1 MSRLTKQSWGFVKEL
16 PSPGRMAWLPLTLM
30 LIGVALRLAQ
40 YMVNRSLWLDE
51 SCLALKILHRSLRQL
66 LEPLDYGQAAPL
78 AFLMVEKLVTQI
90 FGSSEYALRFF
101 PLVCGIGSLFLLH
114 HVSKR
119 LLSPRAMPLA
129 LTLFAVSWPL
139 IYYSSELKQYSSDV
153 TITLSLYSLAL
164 YALQQ
169 DRLGIFSSVLFST
182 ASSIAL
188 WFSHPAFFVLAG
200 IAVGSILHRITHPQW
215 ISRTM
220 MVLILSTWI
229 INFFLLYSISLRRLS
244 RDASFIDY
252 WAEAFMPFPPTSFS
266 DMKWLFN
273 AFFSLFEIPTPA
285 EITPLDPHFSG
296 LAALGFIIGCRSLFP
311 TVKFIILVL
320 PLMLALLAS
329 GFQKYPFY
337 GRFLLFAAP
346 SILILIGE
354 GVSYIQEKTRERGK
368 ILGIGFIVLLLL
380 FPGFLAIKMLINPV
394 FVQEIRPIVEYI
406 RTAKCPNDVI
416 YLYPYAYCAF
426 KYYHNRFGYPDDE
439 YITGTDSQGD
449 LQRYKE
455 DLDNLRGRERVW
467 VIFSNSGYEEEL
479 FLFYL
484 DTIGRRLDLHREI
497 GASVYLYDLSPRKP
511 N

>member
-1 MSRLTKQSWGFVKEL
+1 
-16 PSPGRMAWLPLTLM
+16 
-30 LIGVALRLAQ
+30 
-40 YMVNRSLWLDE
+40 
-51 SCLALKILHRSLRQL
+51 
-66 LEPLDYGQAAPL
+66 
-78 AFLMVEKLVTQI
+78 
-90 FGSSEYALRFF
+90 
-101 PLVCGIGSLFLLH
+101 
-114 HVSKR
+114 
-119 LLSPRAMPLA
+119 
-129 LTLFAVSWPL
+129 
-139 IYYSSELKQYSSDV
+139 
-153 TITLSLYSLAL
+153 
-164 YALQQ
+164 
-169 DRLGIFSSVLFST
+169 
-182 ASSIAL
+182 
-188 WFSHPAFFVLAG
+188 
-200 IAVGSILHRITHPQW
+200 
-215 ISRTM
+215 
-220 MVLILSTWI
+220 
-229 INFFLLYSISLRRLS
+229 
-244 RDASFIDY
+244 
-252 WAEAFMPFPPTSFS
+252 
-266 DMKWLFN
+266 LFN
-273 AFFSLFEIPTPA
+273 AFFSLFEIPMPA
-285 EITPLDPHFSG
+285 ELTPLDPHFSG

-406 RTAKCPNDVI
+406 RTAKRPNDVI